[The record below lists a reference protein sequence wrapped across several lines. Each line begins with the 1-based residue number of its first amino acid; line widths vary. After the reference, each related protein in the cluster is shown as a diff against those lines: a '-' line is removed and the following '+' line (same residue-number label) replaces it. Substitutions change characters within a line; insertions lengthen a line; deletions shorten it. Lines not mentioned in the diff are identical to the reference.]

1 MALTNSQYNALM
13 REYEAQQAIDREDC
27 QRRKEEVYA
36 KIPQMK
42 ALEVQAGEL
51 ALLRFQKMMAEKSTD
66 VGLGFKEEIQ
76 DIQREKAKLLKEH
89 GFPQDYMQMHY
100 VCPECKDTGKVDGKK
115 CHCFQMK
122 ALKLLYAQSNIDGT
136 LQKENFDNFSFQ
148 YYDNR
153 KRLAGIGLTN
163 YEYMKNII
171 RHCQKYIEN
180 FGQQKES
187 ILFYGNTGVG
197 KTFLTNCIAKAL
209 LDRGYAVLYFS
220 SAELF
225 DQVAKVKLR
234 REPEDGGDIED
245 IVDTCDLL
253 VIDDL
258 GTELVN
264 NFVNSEL
271 FHIINNRLLAGK
283 GTIISTNLDLK
294 AMRDNYTERITSR
307 IINQYT
313 TIPLYG
319 EDIRGKK

>member
-1 MALTNSQYNALM
+1 LYFWQSSLGKLYQPIIFKHIADDCFMLIIEQAQPSQAADIARLIMEAMNHDCCLYFAGETHGLMGFHQLMTHLVGRTDSQYSYLNTLVALDAAGKVIGICTSYDGA
-13 REYEAQQAIDREDC
+13 EL
-27 QRRKEEVYA
+27 RRLRTAFV
-36 KIPQMK
+36 QSC
-42 ALEVQAGEL
+42 LEQFGRDFSDMDDETAAGEL
-51 ALLRFQKMMAEKSTD
+51 
-66 VGLGFKEEIQ
+66 
-76 DIQREKAKLLKEH
+76 
-89 GFPQDYMQMHY
+89 Y
-100 VCPECKDTGKVDGKK
+100 VDSLAVDA
-115 CHCFQMK
+115 HH
-122 ALKLLYAQSNIDGT
+122 
-136 LQKENFDNFSFQ
+136 
-148 YYDNR
+148 R
-153 KRLAGIGLTN
+153 
-163 YEYMKNII
+163 
-171 RHCQKYIEN
+171 
-180 FGQQKES
+180 GQ
-187 ILFYGNTGVG
+187 G
-197 KTFLTNCIAKAL
+197 IAKAL

>member
-1 MALTNSQYNALM
+1 
-13 REYEAQQAIDREDC
+13 
-27 QRRKEEVYA
+27 
-36 KIPQMK
+36 
-42 ALEVQAGEL
+42 
-51 ALLRFQKMMAEKSTD
+51 
-66 VGLGFKEEIQ
+66 
-76 DIQREKAKLLKEH
+76 
-89 GFPQDYMQMHY
+89 
-100 VCPECKDTGKVDGKK
+100 
-115 CHCFQMK
+115 MK

-220 SAELF
+220 AAELF

>member
-1 MALTNSQYNALM
+1 
-13 REYEAQQAIDREDC
+13 
-27 QRRKEEVYA
+27 
-36 KIPQMK
+36 
-42 ALEVQAGEL
+42 
-51 ALLRFQKMMAEKSTD
+51 
-66 VGLGFKEEIQ
+66 
-76 DIQREKAKLLKEH
+76 
-89 GFPQDYMQMHY
+89 
-100 VCPECKDTGKVDGKK
+100 
-115 CHCFQMK
+115 
-122 ALKLLYAQSNIDGT
+122 
-136 LQKENFDNFSFQ
+136 
-148 YYDNR
+148 
-153 KRLAGIGLTN
+153 
-163 YEYMKNII
+163 MKNII